1 MKKAYTII
9 IGFLLMSQCNVWAQQ
24 GTSATGGEATGI
36 DGTVSYTIGQT
47 DYIIAYGSDG
57 SVSQG
62 VQQPYVIG
70 IVTGFLETDINLSC
84 AISPNPTTD
93 FVVLNVEKGEIKNL
107 SYGLFDLK
115 GRMIKSGSITAS
127 TTTISLAEFADALY
141 LMRVFNNDT
150 EVKSFKLIKNK

>member
-9 IGFLLMSQCNVWAQQ
+9 IGFLLMSQCTVWAQQ
-24 GTSATGGEATGI
+24 GVSASGGEATGI
-36 DGTVSYTIGQT
+36 AGTVSYTVGQT
-47 DYIIAYGSDG
+47 DYITAYATDG

-93 FVVLNVEKGEIKNL
+93 FVMLFHLITFAAPGQCLTVKQSCSNWCHTFLEKIC
-107 SYGLFDLK
+107 
-115 GRMIKSGSITAS
+115 R
-127 TTTISLAEFADALY
+127 
-141 LMRVFNNDT
+141 
-150 EVKSFKLIKNK
+150 